1 MGRQRHLTPFRPPWT
16 ELKGFVSAVTLPAA
30 PDGWKI
36 RLRRGVKWTM
46 PRLLLAAAVA
56 LLAFVP
62 LALARATNTVAITGG
77 PSGTVNTKD
86 ASFTFSST
94 GAITNFKC
102 SLDGGA
108 ANDCTSPTS
117 YTGLGDG
124 GHTFALQ
131 GFRSS
136 TGPLASQTRSWS
148 IDATPP
154 DTTITSQIPA
164 WIKSTDLAI
173 AFSSGEQA
181 SFRCRLDGG
190 AWTDC
195 GSPFNLTGLAQ
206 GSHSFDVVAADA
218 AGNVDPSPASA
229 SWRVDTVAPETTITP
244 VPEFTKLS
252 SLHVAFDANEP
263 QVTFQCRLD
272 VGAYSSCSSPKTLS
286 ALAQGTHTLQ
296 VYAADQAG
304 NSDASPATET
314 WIVDTTPPV
323 AALVLPVGAF
333 QFEKQFT
340 VSWKGGDAHSGI
352 ARYDVRVRSAQAL
365 GSFPKTPNQAF
376 IYASWKA
383 GTTIVGSAFSGQP
396 GYTYCFDVRAKDKAG
411 NVGVF
416 SSDRCT
422 ALPFDDVHITSAS
435 SFWEHK
441 SGAGYYL
448 GTYTR
453 PKSPLPPPCFAS
465 GCGGV
470 DASLKPWSIAYL
482 LVGRCPTCGSIRLYT
497 DPDSGP
503 SVPYGPV
510 IKLSKPGSA
519 VTKQTIFV
527 AKTKTKP
534 LELVVRLLS
543 GQPRIDGLMISRAS
557 VPGGLVAA
565 VPIP

>member
-1 MGRQRHLTPFRPPWT
+1 
-16 ELKGFVSAVTLPAA
+16 
-30 PDGWKI
+30 
-36 RLRRGVKWTM
+36 M

-56 LLAFVP
+56 LLVFVP
-62 LALARATNTVAITGG
+62 LALARVTNTVAITGG

-263 QVTFQCRLD
+263 QVTFECRLD

-396 GYTYCFDVRAKDKAG
+396 GYTYCFDVRAVLCVRVRGSGRIAEAVEHRLSAG
-411 NVGVF
+411 G
-416 SSDRCT
+416 
-422 ALPFDDVHITSAS
+422 
-435 SFWEHK
+435 
-441 SGAGYYL
+441 
-448 GTYTR
+448 
-453 PKSPLPPPCFAS
+453 PLPHLRLDPPLYRPGQRA
-465 GCGGV
+465 
-470 DASLKPWSIAYL
+470 L
-482 LVGRCPTCGSIRLYT
+482 GSVR
-497 DPDSGP
+497 
-503 SVPYGPV
+503 
-510 IKLSKPGSA
+510 PGDQA
-519 VTKQTIFV
+519 EQAGERGHEANDLRREDEDQA
-527 AKTKTKP
+527 AKA
-534 LELVVRLLS
+534 RR
-543 GQPRIDGLMISRAS
+543 Q
-557 VPGGLVAA
+557 AA
-565 VPIP
+565 VGATADRRPHDQPGVRSGRTRRGRADSVELSPDVVA